1 MLEVIDNT
9 NKFKNK
15 VNTGIEMSITKV
27 CQNRNN
33 DKIEIIKRD
42 NSAKKLSLLN
52 KIIISETMEKKTLTT

>member
-52 KIIISETMEKKTLTT
+52 KIIISEAIEKKTLTT